1 MDIWGV
7 KILLNT
13 ASKFAFFSENGSFK
27 IFNKMKTTAQFSSE
41 IIQFPQNLA
50 ASAIAIKNVSQLF
63 SSGHD
68 LNRAARWRDIIH
80 VGPACSCLPRYS
92 NLLLVQLPAIGLG
105 PHEIVVR
112 VLTVR
117 QIEGMAEFVRGCSCC
132 RVLGRPRC
140 RIKDGQVPYIDCV
153 PAGKDA
159 VHGIVTVYLRQKPDI
174 EPRRLDV
181 VIHYNLHLKTNACL
195 RPPDT
200 INLFQYFFEVGCAT
214 VTPVKVDAQGDV
226 IDKQGRRV
234 LMFRS
239 RYRSYVPGR

>member
-50 ASAIAIKNVSQLF
+50 ASALAIKNV
-63 SSGHD
+63 
-68 LNRAARWRDIIH
+68 
-80 VGPACSCLPRYS
+80 
-92 NLLLVQLPAIGLG
+92 
-105 PHEIVVR
+105 
-112 VLTVR
+112 TVR

-234 LMFRS
+234 LMFSS